1 MAPPLLTPPPGGDV
15 ILSNHYIAGISVMT
29 VLAVLIAWLRMYT
42 RMFVSRN
49 TGWDDWTTFA
59 ASVRMGPSVV
69 LGTTPSFLSYY
80 HLFFLFQSR
89 FCSHLSIKTLTG
101 QLILIATNAFLM
113 SSYHYGLG
121 RHIYYLTSDQISQT
135 FKWLWAAEP
144 TNLFAVFLVRL
155 SISLFF
161 LRLIPP
167 KKAYLWIIRI
177 NIVGLVVSDIFISI
191 YYFFACRPIRKIW
204 EPETPGQC
212 FGPGVDSAATWLY
225 QGEVVSWSV

>member
-1 MAPPLLTPPPGGDV
+1 
-15 ILSNHYIAGISVMT
+15 MT

-49 TGWDDWTTFA
+49 TGWDDWTMFA
-59 ASVRMGPSVV
+59 ASVRIGPSVV
-69 LGTTPSFLSYY
+69 LGTTPSFLSCY
-80 HLFFLFQSR
+80 HLFFFFFGADFQFTCLSKR
-89 FCSHLSIKTLTG
+89 LSIKTLTR
-101 QLILIATNAFLM
+101 QLILITSNTFLM
-113 SSYHYGLG
+113 ISYHYGLG
-121 RHIYYLTSDQISQT
+121 RHVYYLTSDQISQT

-177 NIVGLVVSDIFISI
+177 NIVGLVVSDLFISI
-191 YYFFACRPIRKIW
+191 YYFFACRPIRKVW

-225 QGEVVSWSV
+225 QGEVVSPSV